1 MSAIIPRAA
10 RQVASRRLFSTQRPL
25 QQIHAS
31 AMQELR
37 AIFKPSMG
45 IKSQPADYAQMIRV
59 RATTLAM

>member
-1 MSAIIPRAA
+1 MSAIILRAA